1 MTTTL
6 IKKSRLIFIDTDS
19 LTNASSSKAHVLFPA
34 TPFSVCCGD
43 TVRLSLQQFVMP
55 NRLYNINVTNKI
67 FYFHNT
73 VSDFYEEVEIQ
84 EGCYNAFDDLATG
97 IENACAAASATVQ
110 NVTCVYDEKTRRFEF
125 SNIPTNNII
134 VCFQSRGTI
143 PANVSA
149 AGFFQQTHQ
158 ILGARPSRGSVAVDA
173 LNGTNKTPYP
183 ASLSSLH
190 SLYLRTNIMSGNYQS
205 CGHERFLPSGN
216 QVVESQ
222 IFARIPISDPVDT
235 NPIIFED
242 NGNLMFQ
249 ISPHQR
255 NLDSLDLWLTDEF
268 GRSLGEVSPNQYLD
282 GMLNFTVTLRFDEI
296 FHAVLGHGFKTDARH
311 LVTNK
316 LI

>member
-6 IKKSRLIFIDTDS
+6 IKKSRIIFLDTDT

-34 TPFSVCCGD
+34 NPFSVCCGD

-55 NRLYNINVTNKI
+55 RRIYNINVTNKI
-67 FYFHNT
+67 FYFYNT

-84 EGCYNAFDDLATG
+84 EGCYNTFDDLATG
-97 IENACAAASATVQ
+97 IENACVVQ
-110 NVTCVYDEKTRRFEF
+110 NVTCVYDETTRRFEF

-134 VCFQSRGTI
+134 VCFQSRGTR

-173 LNGTNKTPYP
+173 LNNTNSTPYP

-205 CGHERFLPSGN
+205 CGHERFLPNGN
-216 QVVESQ
+216 MVVESQ
-222 IFARIPISDPVDT
+222 IFARIPVADPVDS
-235 NPIIFED
+235 NPLIFED
-242 NGNLMFQ
+242 NGNDMFQ
-249 ISPHQR
+249 ISPHQK
-255 NLDSLDLWLTDEF
+255 NLDGIDLWLTDEF
-268 GRSLGEVSPNQYLD
+268 GRSLSEVSPNQYRD
-282 GMLNFTVTLRFDEI
+282 GMLSYTVTLRFDEI
-296 FHAVLGHGFKTDARH
+296 LHAVNGHGFKTDVRN

-316 LI
+316 LL

>member
-6 IKKSRLIFIDTDS
+6 IKKSRIIFLDTDT

-34 TPFSVCCGD
+34 TQFSVCCGD

-73 VSDFYEEVEIQ
+73 VSDTYEEVNIE
-84 EGCYNAFDDLATG
+84 EGCYSSFVGLATG
-97 IENACAAASATVQ
+97 IQNACASVPTVQ

-125 SNIPTNNII
+125 DNIPTNNII
-134 VCFQSRGTI
+134 VCFQSRGTR

-158 ILGARPSRGSVAVDA
+158 ILGARPSRGATAVDG

-190 SLYLRTNIMSGNYQS
+190 SLYLRTNIMSGNFQS
-205 CGHERFLPSGN
+205 CGHERFLPNGN

-222 IFARIPISDPVDT
+222 ILARIPIGDPIDFIK
-235 NPIIFED
+235 PIVYED
-242 NGNLMFQ
+242 NGNDMFQ
-249 ISPHQR
+249 ISPHQK
-255 NLDSLDLWLTDEF
+255 NMDGIDLWLTDEF
-268 GRSLGEVSPNQYLD
+268 GRSLSEVSPDQYAN
-282 GMLNFTVTLRFDEI
+282 GMLNFTLTLRFDEI
-296 FHAVLGHGFKTDARH
+296 LHAVNHGFKTNEKN